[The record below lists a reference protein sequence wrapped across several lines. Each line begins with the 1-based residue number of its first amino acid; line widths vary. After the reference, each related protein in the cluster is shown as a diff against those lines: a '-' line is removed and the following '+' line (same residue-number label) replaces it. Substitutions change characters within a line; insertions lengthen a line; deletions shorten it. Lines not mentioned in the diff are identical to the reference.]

1 MPRCSQLN
9 LFVKNYFPLADFVNL
24 EIVMMSYFHWN
35 LVRHLLVYRI
45 SIFKNSS
52 SSNNLSLS
60 RLVKI
65 YQASD
70 FVV

>member
-35 LVRHLLVYRI
+35 LVGHLVYFI
-45 SIFKNSS
+45 SIFKNFS
-52 SSNNLSLS
+52 SSNSLS
-60 RLVKI
+60 VITEQVCKNI
-65 YQASD
+65 PSK
-70 FVV
+70 